1 MALASGD
8 GVSPVQGR
16 VGRGSAG
23 RGAASKGAARQ
34 GQAARCQA
42 RFGTA
47 RRGGARQGLTISAR
61 RAQALPTGFTQHTQ
75 RYDQQE
81 ST

>member
-23 RGAASKGAARQ
+23 RGAASKGAARR
-34 GQAARCQA
+34 GLAWLGKGC
-42 RFGTA
+42 
-47 RRGGARQGLTISAR
+47 RRQHGDLRVSLLSSHEGRQGPAGQI
-61 RAQALPTGFTQHTQ
+61 RAGRGAA
-75 RYDQQE
+75 
-81 ST
+81 